1 LFSSNSDLYIWFSPV
16 GPVLTLCSDAGDEI
30 LSVNGVVM
38 QGLTHRKASN
48 VFKSIRE
55 GLVICYVARRV
66 QETTAHRQSCE
77 ELELL

>member
-1 LFSSNSDLYIWFSPV
+1 
-16 GPVLTLCSDAGDEI
+16 
-30 LSVNGVVM
+30 VNGVVM

-66 QETTAHRQSCE
+66 QETTAQRQSCE